1 MFTLLKFDTS
11 DFNKC
16 KFNSF
21 ISFIFSFVNIG
32 FFHSVYK
39 NDVIPGICGVI

>member
-1 MFTLLKFDTS
+1 MFTLLKFKTN

-32 FFHSVYK
+32 FFHSVCN
-39 NDVIPGICGVI
+39 NDVIHGICGVI